1 MLIKNYFMTIATLAR
16 SHTWLLLERVLC
28 LFSLSC
34 DIAPRTPTKFKKSP
48 RVFFKVVIFISLSPF
63 PWYQL
68 FLFPTNFLSFPFPVI
83 PPKTIPRQACI
94 VLFVQNSTLFL
105 LSSNARDIEFSQL
118 ILFYFLFL
126 YNLFSQ
132 QNIIVADII
141 FIYTTII
148 ITFYGTL
155 IINFHL
161 NKFE

>member
-1 MLIKNYFMTIATLAR
+1 MTIATLAR
-16 SHTWLLLERVLC
+16 SHTRLLLERALC

-48 RVFFKVVIFISLSPF
+48 HVFFKVVIFISLSPF

-68 FLFPTNFLSFPFPVI
+68 FLFPTNFISFPFPVI

-118 ILFYFLFL
+118 FLFYFLFL

-132 QNIIVADII
+132 QNMIVADII
-141 FIYTTII
+141 FIYTTVI